1 MGIEPLYKSK
11 SQQAR
16 VQSESWIAQRGFC
29 PACGDTLSQT
39 PNNTRALDFLCRT
52 CEAPF
57 ELKSTRLKFGS
68 VIPDGAYVSMIGAIR
83 SGKAPNLF
91 LLQYSLPFTPT
102 DLVLLPRH
110 FLVEPIVI
118 KRNALSAS
126 ARRAGWIGC
135 NLDLRLL
142 PRSAFVQYIIGGT
155 FESKQLV
162 MQAWADGSAIA
173 QISSPDR
180 RGWLTVTLSLIDRL
194 GKTEF
199 SLSDLYAYEPLL
211 AKLFPGNRNI
221 RPKLRQQLQELR
233 DLGQIAFLGK
243 GTYSR
248 LDAGKSA

>member
-1 MGIEPLYKSK
+1 
-11 SQQAR
+11 
-16 VQSESWIAQRGFC
+16 
-29 PACGDTLSQT
+29 
-39 PNNTRALDFLCRT
+39 
-52 CEAPF
+52 
-57 ELKSTRLKFGS
+57 
-68 VIPDGAYVSMIGAIR
+68 MIGAIR

-91 LLQYSLPFTPT
+91 LLQYSLPFAPI

-118 KRNALSAS
+118 KRNALSS
-126 ARRAGWIGC
+126 TARRAGWIGC

-142 PRSAFVQYIIGGT
+142 PRSAFVQYITGGT

-199 SLSDLYAYEPLL
+199 SLGDLYAYEPLL

-248 LDAGKSA
+248 LGAGRTPEYSRGRRNKWHDRKSS

>member
-1 MGIEPLYKSK
+1 
-11 SQQAR
+11 
-16 VQSESWIAQRGFC
+16 
-29 PACGDTLSQT
+29 
-39 PNNTRALDFLCRT
+39 
-52 CEAPF
+52 
-57 ELKSTRLKFGS
+57 
-68 VIPDGAYVSMIGAIR
+68 MIGAIR

-91 LLQYSLPFTPT
+91 LLQYSLPFAPT

-118 KRNALSAS
+118 KRNALSS
-126 ARRAGWIGC
+126 TARRAGWIGC

-142 PRSAFVQYIIGGT
+142 PRSAFVQYITEGT

-173 QISSPDR
+173 RISSPDR
-180 RGWLTVTLSLIDRL
+180 RGWLTVTLSLVDRL

-248 LDAGKSA
+248 LGSGKTPEPPRGRRNKWHDRKSS